1 MPNAEEERSN
11 VFIVKMSMHIMN
23 EDMTILEKM
32 HIVLSKE
39 TREIL
44 PPLRGVEKHRL
55 LEATRKVDKV
65 MNKIELRNITELND
79 LVYAG
84 AVAVTEMLG
93 LKNRKSTGMDLWW
106 RRIMETQVKQLNKD
120 IGQVP

>member
-84 AVAVTEMLG
+84 AVSVTEMLG

>member
-44 PPLRGVEKHRL
+44 PPLR
-55 LEATRKVDKV
+55 
-65 MNKIELRNITELND
+65 ELRSIDYWSSLE
-79 LVYAG
+79 
-84 AVAVTEMLG
+84 
-93 LKNRKSTGMDLWW
+93 K
-106 RRIMETQVKQLNKD
+106 
-120 IGQVP
+120 

>member
-1 MPNAEEERSN
+1 
-11 VFIVKMSMHIMN
+11 MN

-84 AVAVTEMLG
+84 AAAVTEMLG

-106 RRIMETQVKQLNKD
+106 RRIIETQVKQLNKD
-120 IGQVP
+120 IGQVPWLK